1 MVMRIAEYWV
11 ANSILLSFFSF
22 CFLCCR
28 EWLIAAIIRCWP
40 ESCMHPPFLWTSLCI
55 PFPFLPIM
63 GRAILLVLILSH
75 SGCFPGLTAFW
86 STSNDGSC
94 PHSKQARVCEAVF
107 RARYTVEGICY
118 LGYFTLPLWK
128 HGNLQCLLR
137 EAAEGVAGR
146 EGACRHLQNAKDPA
160 ASCIPG
166 AERTAG
172 RFHTTA
178 VSKAEEPWET
188 ASPHSCAPEQ
198 GTMHFYASNPL
209 NLP

>member
-1 MVMRIAEYWV
+1 MRIPEYWV
-11 ANSILLSFFSF
+11 SNSFLLSFLLF

-28 EWLIAAIIRCWP
+28 EWLIAVIIRCCL
-40 ESCMHPPFLWTSLCI
+40 SHACMHPLYLCTSLFI

-63 GRAILLVLILSH
+63 GTTILLVLILSH

-107 RARYTVEGICY
+107 RARYTIEGICY

-128 HGNLQCLLR
+128 HGNLQRLLR

-146 EGACRHLQNAKDPA
+146 EGAYRHLQNAKDPA

-172 RFHTTA
+172 RFYTTA
-178 VSKAEEPWET
+178 VSKAEEHRET
-188 ASPHSCAPEQ
+188 SSPHSCASE
-198 GTMHFYASNPL
+198 
-209 NLP
+209 